1 MRIGNVFA
9 RWRKR
14 GHAREDDLDRELQ
27 ADLELETE
35 EQKDAGVP
43 EEEAAYRALRALG
56 NTTLVKEEV
65 RKAWGGQWLEQGWQD
80 FRYGLRG
87 LRRNLGFTAVAALSL
102 ALGIGGNTAVFT
114 LVNAFLL
121 QPLPY
126 SQPEQLVEVT
136 GVYPKGAIVTLQ
148 QASRS
153 MEIAAYTPDV
163 EINLKAQGEADHSA
177 ALD

>member
-1 MRIGNVFA
+1 MS
-9 RWRKR
+9 
-14 GHAREDDLDRELQ
+14 E
-27 ADLELETE
+27 
-35 EQKDAGVP
+35 P
-43 EEEAAYRALRALG
+43 LG
-56 NTTLVKEEV
+56 QQLKSD
-65 RKAWGGQWLEQGWQD
+65 KGGGQWLEQGWQD

-126 SQPEQLVEVT
+126 SQPEQLVEIT

-163 EINLKAQGEADHSA
+163 EINLKAQGEAGQARWVAGDDLLRQIQFIDSLFDLA
-177 ALD
+177 ASERTTDSRDKAV